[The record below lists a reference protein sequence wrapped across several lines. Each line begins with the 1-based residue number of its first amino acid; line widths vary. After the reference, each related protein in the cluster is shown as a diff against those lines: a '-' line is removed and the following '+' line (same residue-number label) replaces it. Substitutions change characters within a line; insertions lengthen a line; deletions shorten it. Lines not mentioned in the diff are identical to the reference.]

1 MHEVVPFGPPT
12 LTGGVYPILLDVK
25 RFPFYLPLLC
35 PLNEELSFYV
45 KSTLLSRL
53 ARSLCK
59 G

>member
-1 MHEVVPFGPPT
+1 MHEVVPFGPPS

-25 RFPFYLPLLC
+25 RFPFYLPLLF

-53 ARSLCK
+53 AR
-59 G
+59 